1 MRGDARLRGRE
12 RIISSKTMRCAAPPR
27 PLYAPCTGAALLR
40 PRMRPCRGAEAL
52 GYARRRPPARARAD
66 YLFED
71 HQPAGGALLSV
82 IVYRL
87 FLSPTASSLIGYW
100 LSAIGY
106 RLSAIGYRLSAIG
119 YRLSAIV
126 QCHFDDTLRRRSL
139 TGSAAAFCSPRN
151 PGAGFTRL
159 SSDAEKIMHWRRD
172 CPGRSP
178 GGATAPAA
186 QVWSEND
193 RPPGSALLPVT
204 LANNMP

>member
-1 MRGDARLRGRE
+1 MADYVFKDHTPSAMRGDARLRGRE

-71 HQPAGGALLSV
+71 HQPAGGALLWV

-106 RLSAIGYRLSAIG
+106 QLSAMEGEAR
-119 YRLSAIV
+119 
-126 QCHFDDTLRRRSL
+126 LRRL
-139 TGSAAAFCSPRN
+139 YP
-151 PGAGFTRL
+151 
-159 SSDAEKIMHWRRD
+159 
-172 CPGRSP
+172 
-178 GGATAPAA
+178 
-186 QVWSEND
+186 
-193 RPPGSALLPVT
+193 
-204 LANNMP
+204 